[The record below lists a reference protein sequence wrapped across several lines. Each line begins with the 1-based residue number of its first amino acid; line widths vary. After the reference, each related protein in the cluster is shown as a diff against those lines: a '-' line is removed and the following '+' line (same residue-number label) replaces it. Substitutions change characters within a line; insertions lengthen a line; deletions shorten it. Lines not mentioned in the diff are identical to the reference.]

1 MSIYMFN
8 NGVMKNR
15 KWKSMNNFSISFC
28 LSLYYKAFLDD
39 ERGSTKKKELQL
51 NLAVQF
57 RMSRNFY
64 QLELLH
70 KLAQMSPKVRI
81 EMKLNSNSNQGG

>member
-15 KWKSMNNFSISFC
+15 KWKSMNIFSISFC

-39 ERGSTKKKELQL
+39 ERGSTKKKKNYNWILL
-51 NLAVQF
+51 F
-57 RMSRNFY
+57 S
-64 QLELLH
+64 LEC
-70 KLAQMSPKVRI
+70 QETFIS
-81 EMKLNSNSNQGG
+81 